1 MRFISSLV
9 AASVILAEVV
19 AGAKVPRAFGVP
31 SDDGFP
37 NPSPQQILDISQRA
51 RGRLPDGATPSSLPA
66 GTITTL
72 QLIAF
77 NELFETAFFS
87 SLINNITNGVDGY
100 KDAPNG
106 AVEILTAVLAQ
117 EELHALGAVS
127 ILKTAG
133 AFAPSPCQY
142 QFPVAKLGDAVALAE
157 TFTAVVLGAL
167 QGAGK
172 QFAVDGVSDFV
183 QLISSVIGQ
192 EGEQNGFYRLL
203 LNRIPSERPF
213 LTFVPAP
220 FAFSAL
226 QLFVVPGSCP
236 FPLSNINLP
245 IFPAL
250 ATNGGPVAVIQ
261 PNDQTL
267 SFSADLSTS
276 EAAKQYIG
284 GDGSGLYLTYTTGQ
298 QQPFSVSITNVQ
310 WQGSV
315 ISFDAVFPYSA
326 NQMDGF
332 SHGALTTTNNPSSF
346 DALVQ
351 CTLAAPA
358 VIQVN
363 NNII

>member
-1 MRFISSLV
+1 MRFISSIV

-31 SDDGFP
+31 TNDGFP

-51 RGRLPDGATPSSLPA
+51 KGRLPDGATPTSLPPN
-66 GTITTL
+66 TITAL

-77 NELFETAFFS
+77 NELFETAFFT
-87 SLINNITNGVDGY
+87 SLINNITSGADGY
-100 KDAPNG
+100 QDAPSG
-106 AVEILTAVLAQ
+106 ALAILTAVQAQ
-117 EELHALGAVS
+117 EELHALGAIS
-127 ILKTAG
+127 ILQTAG

-167 QGAGK
+167 QNANVIFG
-172 QFAVDGVSDFV
+172 QDGLSDFV
-183 QLISSVIGQ
+183 RLVSSVIGQ

-203 LNRIPSERPF
+203 LNRIPSEKPF
-213 LTFVPAP
+213 LTTVPPP

-245 IFPAL
+245 IFPTL
-250 ATNGGPVAVIQ
+250 ATNGGPVALIQ

-267 SFSADLSTS
+267 SFQADLSTS

-284 GDGSGLYLTYTTGQ
+284 GDGSGLYMTYTTGQ

-315 ISFDAVFPYSA
+315 ISFSATFPFSS
-326 NQMDGF
+326 NQMNGF
-332 SHGALTTTNNPSSF
+332 SHGALTTTNNPSSL

-363 NNII
+363 DSIL